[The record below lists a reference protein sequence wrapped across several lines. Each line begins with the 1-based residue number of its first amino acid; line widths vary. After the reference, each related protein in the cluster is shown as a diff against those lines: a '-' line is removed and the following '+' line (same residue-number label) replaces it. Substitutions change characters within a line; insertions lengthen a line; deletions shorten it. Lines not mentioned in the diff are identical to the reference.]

1 MLRSVRSRRLA
12 AAAGLTGGTGSGKS
26 TVAHRLGERGAFVVD
41 ADVLAREVVA
51 PGSEG
56 LAAVVEEFGPEVL
69 APDGALD
76 RTALAAVVFGDDGRR
91 RALEAITHPLIAHRT
106 GELVAAAPDD
116 AVLVHDVP
124 LLVEKRMG
132 AGYHLVVVVDAPVE
146 DRVRRLVGR
155 GMPEDDARRRIASQ
169 ADDEQRRAA
178 ADVWLENAGTP
189 QQLERAV
196 DRLWDER
203 LVPFRD
209 LLVSGRPAAR
219 RTRDGGAPG
228 DPAGRPA
235 GARPRPDDARRPGAG
250 RPDDRRRQ
258 RGPRGRAEPRD
269 GPGRPGRRPA
279 AGRVRALDGRGGGA
293 ALRVVRP
300 RPTDRSE
307 GALRRLRRCIGR
319 GSHAASLART
329 LKEAPGRGDNH
340 GERSCARPGR
350 ATPTSARGGT

>member
-1 MLRSVRSRRLA
+1 MLRT
-12 AAAGLTGGTGSGKS
+12 GLTGGTGSGKS

-56 LAAVVEEFGPEVL
+56 LAAVVQEFGPEVL

-219 RTRDGGAPG
+219 RTRGGGAPG
-228 DPAGRPA
+228 DPAGDRRVLQRVRMTLGDRVQHARTTDDGSGDLEVVLSRGTGPA
-235 GARPRPDDARRPGAG
+235 DLDAALLRAGFAPSTGGAG
-250 RPDDRRRQ
+250 ERRY
-258 RGPRGRAEPRD
+258 GSCD
-269 GPGRPGRRPA
+269 PGRPTVL
-279 AGRVRALDGRGGGA
+279 RVR
-293 ALRVVRP
+293 
-300 RPTDRSE
+300 
-307 GALRRLRRCIGR
+307 
-319 GSHAASLART
+319 
-329 LKEAPGRGDNH
+329 
-340 GERSCARPGR
+340 
-350 ATPTSARGGT
+350 SAG

>member
-1 MLRSVRSRRLA
+1 MLRT
-12 AAAGLTGGTGSGKS
+12 GLTGGTGSGKS

-56 LAAVVEEFGPEVL
+56 LAAVVQEFGPEVL

-155 GMPEDDARRRIASQ
+155 GMPETTRGAGSPARPTTSSA
-169 ADDEQRRAA
+169 
-178 ADVWLENAGTP
+178 
-189 QQLERAV
+189 
-196 DRLWDER
+196 
-203 LVPFRD
+203 
-209 LLVSGRPAAR
+209 
-219 RTRDGGAPG
+219 
-228 DPAGRPA
+228 
-235 GARPRPDDARRPGAG
+235 ARPRTSGSRTPARRSSSSGPSTGSGTSGWCRSATCSCPVG
-250 RPDDRRRQ
+250 P
-258 RGPRGRAEPRD
+258 PRGGRVAVGPQATPPATGGCSSASGRRSAT
-269 GPGRPGRRPA
+269 GCSTPGRPTTA
-279 AGRVRALDGRGGGA
+279 AG
-293 ALRVVRP
+293 
-300 RPTDRSE
+300 TW
-307 GALRRLRRCIGR
+307 
-319 GSHAASLART
+319 
-329 LKEAPGRGDNH
+329 
-340 GERSCARPGR
+340 RSC
-350 ATPTSARGGT
+350 

>member
-1 MLRSVRSRRLA
+1 MNGPHGLVTRWSQRPLARLA
-12 AAAGLTGGTGSGKS
+12 DVLRTGLTGGTGSGKS
-26 TVAHRLGERGAFVVD
+26 TVARRLGERGAVVVD

-56 LAAVVEEFGPEVL
+56 LAAVVEEFGPDVL

-76 RTALAAVVFGDDGRR
+76 RAALAAVVFGDDARR
-91 RALEAITHPLIAHRT
+91 RALEAITHPLIARRT

-189 QQLERAV
+189 QQLERRRRPALGRAAGAV
-196 DRLWDER
+196 PRPARRRPGRPRRRTRRRRDRGDPAADRRLLER
-203 LVPFRD
+203 VRLALGDRVQDARTTDDGTGD
-209 LLVSGRPAAR
+209 LEVVLTAGAGTADLDAALLRAGFAPAAGGAGERRYGSCDPGRPAAL
-219 RTRDGGAPG
+219 
-228 DPAGRPA
+228 
-235 GARPRPDDARRPGAG
+235 
-250 RPDDRRRQ
+250 
-258 RGPRGRAEPRD
+258 
-269 GPGRPGRRPA
+269 
-279 AGRVRALDGRGGGA
+279 RVRTAG
-293 ALRVVRP
+293 
-300 RPTDRSE
+300 
-307 GALRRLRRCIGR
+307 
-319 GSHAASLART
+319 
-329 LKEAPGRGDNH
+329 
-340 GERSCARPGR
+340 
-350 ATPTSARGGT
+350 

>member
-1 MLRSVRSRRLA
+1 MNGPHGLVTSPVARPLARLA
-12 AAAGLTGGTGSGKS
+12 DVLRTGLTGGTGSGKS
-26 TVAHRLGERGAFVVD
+26 TVARRLGERGAVVVD

-56 LAAVVEEFGPEVL
+56 LAAVVEEFGAEVL

-76 RTALAAVVFGDDGRR
+76 RAALAAVVFGDDARR
-91 RALEAITHPLIAHRT
+91 RALEAITHPLIARRT

-189 QQLERAV
+189 QQLEQAV

-209 LLVSGRPAAR
+209 LLAAGPAGRAGDRGAGPWPTRRATGGCSSASGWRSASGCRTPGRPTTARGTSRSCSTAGAGTADLDAALLRAGFAPAGDGAGERRYGSCDPGRPAAL
-219 RTRDGGAPG
+219 
-228 DPAGRPA
+228 
-235 GARPRPDDARRPGAG
+235 
-250 RPDDRRRQ
+250 
-258 RGPRGRAEPRD
+258 
-269 GPGRPGRRPA
+269 
-279 AGRVRALDGRGGGA
+279 RVRTAG
-293 ALRVVRP
+293 
-300 RPTDRSE
+300 
-307 GALRRLRRCIGR
+307 
-319 GSHAASLART
+319 
-329 LKEAPGRGDNH
+329 
-340 GERSCARPGR
+340 
-350 ATPTSARGGT
+350 

>member
-1 MLRSVRSRRLA
+1 MLRT
-12 AAAGLTGGTGSGKS
+12 GLTGGTGSGKS
-26 TVAHRLGERGAFVVD
+26 TVARRLGERGAVVVD

-56 LAAVVEEFGPEVL
+56 LAAVVEEFGAEVL

-76 RTALAAVVFGDDGRR
+76 RAALAAVVFGDDARR
-91 RALEAITHPLIAHRT
+91 RALEAITHPLIARRT

-189 QQLERAV
+189 QQLEQAV

-203 LVPFRD
+203 LLPFRD
-209 LLVSGRPAAR
+209 LLVAVRPCRVRRPSPDPDPAGDRRLLERVRLALRERVQDARTTDDGTGDLEVVVTPGAGTADLDAALLRAGFAPTGDGAGERRYGSCDPGRPAAL
-219 RTRDGGAPG
+219 
-228 DPAGRPA
+228 
-235 GARPRPDDARRPGAG
+235 
-250 RPDDRRRQ
+250 
-258 RGPRGRAEPRD
+258 
-269 GPGRPGRRPA
+269 
-279 AGRVRALDGRGGGA
+279 RVRTAG
-293 ALRVVRP
+293 
-300 RPTDRSE
+300 
-307 GALRRLRRCIGR
+307 
-319 GSHAASLART
+319 
-329 LKEAPGRGDNH
+329 
-340 GERSCARPGR
+340 
-350 ATPTSARGGT
+350 